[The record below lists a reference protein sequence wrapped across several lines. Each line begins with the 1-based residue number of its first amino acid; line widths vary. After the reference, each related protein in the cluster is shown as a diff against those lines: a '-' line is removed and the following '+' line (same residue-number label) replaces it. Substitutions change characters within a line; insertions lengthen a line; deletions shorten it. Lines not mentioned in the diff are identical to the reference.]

1 MGSFTASSPPLG
13 SKARGP
19 SVPYLFVVA
28 MDGLHH
34 ILQKN
39 ANSPS
44 FKFHLHYTRDTI
56 EAFLGS
62 TKRLFQYVPWSS
74 INNQAAHI
82 PQLQALI
89 DRILTKIRLWTTA
102 FLSYAGRLQLIK
114 SVLFSYQV
122 YWSTMF
128 ILPCSIVKRI
138 ESILSAFLW
147 KGCSLLTTGAKVSWS
162 ALCFPQKEGGLGL
175 KSIKSWNKAATLK
188 HTWNL
193 LTNSHSIW
201 AQWMHSHR
209 LKNNCFWQ
217 IKTPSKPSWS
227 WRKILQSR
235 DWSRGLFR
243 KIIGNGSSTYLWMDY
258 WLPGGF
264 CISDSISAR
273 VIYATG
279 IGWKAKVS
287 AIISGGCWSFPSH
300 DPAVQHI
307 WDSIHSPPLP
317 DQEDSYLWAGH
328 PTGIFTIASAWEIL
342 RNKNPISPIY
352 HLLWYPDHIPRQS
365 FILWLASKNRLRTQ
379 DRLPQH
385 SDGSNGTCSLC
396 NSQIETHDHLFFDCT
411 YSRLVWEQD
420 LLTWASQKW
429 TSKIQFS
436 HLLAKLALSSTCYFL
451 WQERNK
457 RFFQQAHRPHNAIAT
472 DIIQQIR
479 RQRDVRERRS
489 APNPSSRRKHIP
501 LHEKPQGSWAER
513 VRISDSSTRYTL
525 DQLPRNIEGKTLKIS
540 EEITLA
546 NVEKWSRLPYQTV
559 NTIASR
565 VWRQCGL
572 EHVMAT
578 SNGFTI
584 FRFKTTDE
592 MHAVMAKGPWMT
604 TIPTLDQTG
613 SEFGCYNGGPSA
625 SPVNEQTFMDE
636 KD

>member
-1 MGSFTASSPPLG
+1 MIFCHADAASTEIVKTSLSTFSSISG
-13 SKARGP
+13 LKINQEKS
-19 SVPYLFVVA
+19 SLYLSGVNP
-28 MDGLHH
+28 D
-34 ILQKN
+34 
-39 ANSPS
+39 
-44 FKFHLHYTRDTI
+44 TRDTI
-56 EAFLGS
+56 EGILGFNQKTLPVTYLGVPLI
-62 TKRLFQYVPWSS
+62 TKRLTFHNCKP
-74 INNQAAHI
+74 
-82 PQLQALI
+82 LI
-89 DRILTKIRLWTTA
+89 DRILSKIRLWTTA

-128 ILPCSIVKRI
+128 ILPCIIVKRI

-201 AQWMHSHR
+201 VQWMHSHR

-243 KIIGNGSSTYLWMDY
+243 KTIGNGSSTYLWMDY

-300 DPAVQHI
+300 VPALQHI

-317 DQEDSYLWAGH
+317 DQEDRYLWAGH
-328 PTGIFTIASAWEIL
+328 PTGIFTIASAWENL

-411 YSRLVWEQD
+411 YSRLVWEQVNRLTDLTWPNLPWQD

-429 TSKIQFS
+429 TSKFQFS
-436 HLLAKLALSSTCYFL
+436 HLLAKLALSTTCYFL

-457 RFFQQAHRPHNAIAT
+457 RFFQQAHRPHNATAT

-479 RQRDVRERRS
+479 RQVNNLKKQYTIS
-489 APNPSSRRKHIP
+489 AAQQF
-501 LHEKPQGSWAER
+501 LW
-513 VRISDSSTRYTL
+513 
-525 DQLPRNIEGKTLKIS
+525 
-540 EEITLA
+540 
-546 NVEKWSRLPYQTV
+546 
-559 NTIASR
+559 
-565 VWRQCGL
+565 
-572 EHVMAT
+572 
-578 SNGFTI
+578 
-584 FRFKTTDE
+584 
-592 MHAVMAKGPWMT
+592 
-604 TIPTLDQTG
+604 
-613 SEFGCYNGGPSA
+613 GPSLGQ
-625 SPVNEQTFMDE
+625 SGPSV
-636 KD
+636 